1 MSSYIILASTTLLLA
16 DGGI

>member
-1 MSSYIILASTTLLLA
+1 MLSYIILASTTLLLA